1 MLSTT
6 GSSVKDRFSKTATAI
21 RAEWYWLLK
30 RRAFKIGS
38 LLSVLIGLAVPLA
51 RWASTSSNVGLAI
64 EQAEKDAVKAAESGL
79 EIPLEALYQEPRYP
93 LAVQLP
99 IDVGA
104 VTLAIG
110 VVFLITAALSVGAE
124 WRVGT
129 NRLAF
134 ASPKHRGSAMG
145 TRVLTWWLGTTAVG
159 LASIALTI
167 IGLVL
172 VGFNRGLA
180 EGLTSTMIVGLL
192 IRGTLVIGGLVTLGA
207 GLATVFRSDVVVVS
221 LALVYVI
228 TAEIILVGLLAV
240 SGYRSPGNH
249 ALLFV
254 GANDPLVTIDHSCGP
269 APRCDPA
276 YLPVWGSPIIYL
288 VTVFS
293 MIALVV
299 VAVWATR
306 RPIWK

>member
-1 MLSTT
+1 MPIA
-6 GSSVKDRFSKTATAI
+6 DSKPVRLRISKIAPAF

-38 LLSVLIGLAVPLA
+38 LISVMVGITVPLA
-51 RWASTSSNVGLAI
+51 RWMSTNSNVARAI
-64 EQAEKDAVKAAESGL
+64 EQAEMDAAKAAEGGL

-99 IDVGA
+99 IDIGA

-134 ASPKHRGSAMG
+134 VTPSQRGTAMG
-145 TRVLTWWLGTTAVG
+145 TRVITWWLGATAVG
-159 LASIALTI
+159 AASISLAI

-180 EGLTSTMIVGLL
+180 DGLTTMMIVGLL
-192 IRGTLVIGGLVTLGA
+192 IRGSLMIGGLVTLGA
-207 GLATVFRSDVVVVS
+207 GLATVFRSDVVVVA
-221 LALVYVI
+221 LALGYVI

-240 SGYRSPGNH
+240 SGYKSPGNQ

-254 GANDPLVTIDHSCGP
+254 GANDPLVTIDHSCGSV
-269 APRCDPA
+269 PRCDPV
-276 YLPVWGSPIIYL
+276 YLPIWGSPMIYSIGIL
-288 VTVFS
+288 S
-293 MIALVV
+293 MIALIV